1 MIYKNRSMHGTKSE
15 TDIYVENDTGAICL
29 WQYSVERDARD
40 LIQITT
46 AADADR
52 LIEVIR
58 GMIDKTW
65 SPKPS
70 KDEQTTTAQQIALGI
85 GGGK

>member
-29 WQYSVERDARD
+29 WQYS
-40 LIQITT
+40 
-46 AADADR
+46 
-52 LIEVIR
+52 
-58 GMIDKTW
+58 DKTW

-70 KDEQTTTAQQIALGI
+70 KDLAATTAQQIALGI